1 MIKTL
6 QFEPQVV
13 KLKPTVRPEFS
24 QNESKLRP
32 LIIPAEDWQINVLH
46 TIEEG
51 NQTPERFSPFSTS

>member
-24 QNESKLRP
+24 QEESKLRN
-32 LIIPAEDWQINVLH
+32 LLIPAEDWQINVLH
-46 TIEEG
+46 TIEET
-51 NQTPERFSPFSTS
+51 N